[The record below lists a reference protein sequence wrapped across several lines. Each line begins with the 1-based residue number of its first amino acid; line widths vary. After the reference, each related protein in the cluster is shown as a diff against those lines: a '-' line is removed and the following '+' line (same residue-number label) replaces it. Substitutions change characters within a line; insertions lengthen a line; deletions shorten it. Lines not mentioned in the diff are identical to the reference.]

1 MVLGRRFLLW
11 GVVVL
16 LTAVFGAAADITY
29 TVGGWGPNQYPAPT
43 PPPEGTPWGPNGYP
57 GDTLQLLP
65 YTGTL
70 PLQPG
75 TYELPVNTL
84 CWLIDYTYGGE
95 EDAWD
100 YPAHWHDVIFNIV
113 LQRTISFQGGPS
125 GTLTQGMELKC
136 TWFNDYLTIFDGNTS
151 SFIVVVGC
159 YEECYRV
166 DVTPLGASAEGTNF
180 KGKNPW
186 RQPDITLKAKFTVTQ
201 LPTPRESLQALMDK
215 VKASGLHQGITN
227 SLLSKLQEALEE
239 LNACDIQDALGALQA
254 FINEVR
260 AQSGKKIPVGQ
271 ANSFIADVQEII
283 QILKA
288 GH

>member
-1 MVLGRRFLLW
+1 
-11 GVVVL
+11 
-16 LTAVFGAAADITY
+16 
-29 TVGGWGPNQYPAPT
+29 
-43 PPPEGTPWGPNGYP
+43 
-57 GDTLQLLP
+57 
-65 YTGTL
+65 
-70 PLQPG
+70 
-75 TYELPVNTL
+75 
-84 CWLIDYTYGGE
+84 
-95 EDAWD
+95 
-100 YPAHWHDVIFNIV
+100 
-113 LQRTISFQGGPS
+113 
-125 GTLTQGMELKC
+125 
-136 TWFNDYLTIFDGNTS
+136 
-151 SFIVVVGC
+151 
-159 YEECYRV
+159 
-166 DVTPLGASAEGTNF
+166 
-180 KGKNPW
+180 
-186 RQPDITLKAKFTVTQ
+186 VTQ